1 MVEVTIDS
9 IRVSL
14 MSQHRVVILK
24 DVDSDR
30 YLPIWIGPC
39 EADAITV
46 TLQEM
51 EVSRPLTHDLLK
63 NVIGEMGGEVEQIV
77 ISDLR
82 SDVFYARIIMA
93 VGGKRLE
100 IDSRPS
106 DALALAVRLHVPVY
120 IEEAVMDKGYH
131 DNRLLAHCVELHVRT
146 YIPERKQKHRR
157 WTDKPTEYEA
167 AFRANRRRV
176 QGEKGRRLS
185 RWRSERCERTFA
197 HVCETGGGRRMWLRG
212 LGNATKAHVLRCA
225 AYNLGLL
232 LRKVFGLRKPRSNGG
247 LAAVVFWFYAVLH
260 RRLTAQELFRA
271 LQESLRRP
279 SGAAADK
286 GVKF

>member
-1 MVEVTIDS
+1 MGPNCFSIVLVLESSNALKRWRKWDMVEVTIDS

-63 NVIGEMGGEVEQIV
+63 NVIGEMGGEVEYIA

-82 SDVFYARIIMA
+82 NDVFYARIVMGA
-93 VGGKRLE
+93 GGKRLE

-120 IEEAVMDKGYH
+120 IEETVMDK
-131 DNRLLAHCVELHVRT
+131 
-146 YIPERKQKHRR
+146 
-157 WTDKPTEYEA
+157 
-167 AFRANRRRV
+167 
-176 QGEKGRRLS
+176 
-185 RWRSERCERTFA
+185 
-197 HVCETGGGRRMWLRG
+197 
-212 LGNATKAHVLRCA
+212 
-225 AYNLGLL
+225 
-232 LRKVFGLRKPRSNGG
+232 
-247 LAAVVFWFYAVLH
+247 AAVLPEEEMETETAAGEET
-260 RRLTAQELFRA
+260 RLDAFKDFV
-271 LQESLRRP
+271 ESLDLEDLE
-279 SGAAADK
+279 GDEGEEDK
-286 GVKF
+286 